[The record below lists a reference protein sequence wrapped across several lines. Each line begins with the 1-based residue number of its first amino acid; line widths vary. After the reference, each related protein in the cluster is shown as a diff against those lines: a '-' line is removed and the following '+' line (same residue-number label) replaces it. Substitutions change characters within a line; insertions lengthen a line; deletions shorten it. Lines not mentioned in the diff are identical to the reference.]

1 MNTQVNDPLVQC
13 LIGLSRHHGTATTVE
28 ALVSGLPLEAG
39 LLTPRLFTR
48 ASQRVGLTSNL
59 VQQQPSAIVGA
70 LLPAVILSETGQA
83 CLLMGWQDGRTS
95 ARVIFPELLDTSVD
109 MSREAL
115 EAFSNG
121 TAIICQ
127 PKFKFDERAPKKA
140 LAQDEH
146 WFWSAV
152 RRNLPIYRD
161 VLIAAFFINLFAL
174 ALPLF
179 TMNVYDRVVPNHA
192 VETLWTLAIGLLIVV
207 IMDFTL
213 RMMRSHFLDLAS
225 ERIDVGVSAQIMER
239 VLGSRL
245 EHRPASVGTY
255 AVNLRAFDSV
265 RDFINSATITTL
277 IDVPF
282 ALIFCAVIF
291 WIAPMVLLPLVLG
304 VVLVLGYVSLGRAK
318 LQELSESTHRAGIQ
332 RNATLIESLVGLD
345 TIKAL
350 GAESKTQRR
359 WEEATAFLART
370 GVQLRMVSNSNMFV
384 TAGATQLVTLF
395 VVVTGVYL
403 ITEGELSMGGLIA
416 CSMLSGRVMAPVGQM
431 AGMITQYQY
440 AQISL
445 GSVEQVM
452 ETPQERPESARFLSR
467 ERFNGDIEF
476 KKVSFAYPGSE
487 VPSLVDVSF
496 KIKQGEKVAILG
508 RVGSG
513 KTTLQKLA
521 MGLFQPTD
529 GAVLVDGIDL
539 RQLDPAEFRKQVGY
553 MPQDITLFH
562 GTLRENIVLSH
573 PYVNDAEIL
582 KAAEIANLTEFINRH
597 PQGFDMMISERGD
610 SLSGGQ
616 RRCVA
621 LSRAILNDPGLLL
634 MDEPTGS
641 MDHSTE
647 MAVKQQLAQFIE
659 GRTWIVVTHRNSL
672 LEMVDRILVI
682 DNGRIVA
689 DGPRAS
695 VVAALQQGKIG
706 KA

>member
-1 MNTQVNDPLVQC
+1 M
-13 LIGLSRHHGTATTVE
+13 
-28 ALVSGLPLEAG
+28 
-39 LLTPRLFTR
+39 F
-48 ASQRVGLTSNL
+48 
-59 VQQQPSAIVGA
+59 
-70 LLPAVILSETGQA
+70 
-83 CLLMGWQDGRTS
+83 
-95 ARVIFPELLDTSVD
+95 
-109 MSREAL
+109 
-115 EAFSNG
+115 
-121 TAIICQ
+121 
-127 PKFKFDERAPKKA
+127 
-140 LAQDEH
+140 
-146 WFWSAV
+146 
-152 RRNLPIYRD
+152 
-161 VLIAAFFINLFAL
+161 AAFFINLFAL

-192 VETLWTLAIGLLIVV
+192 VETLWTLAIGLVIVV

-225 ERIDVGVSAQIMER
+225 ERIDIGVSAQIMER

-265 RDFINSATITTL
+265 RDFLNSATITTL

-282 ALIFCAVIF
+282 AVIFCAVIF
-291 WIAPMVLLPLVLG
+291 WIAPMVLLPLITG
-304 VVLVLGYVSLGRAK
+304 VVLVLAYVSLGRAK
-318 LQELSESTHRAGIQ
+318 LRELSESTHRAGIQ

-431 AGMITQYQY
+431 AGMITQFQY

-452 ETPQERPESARFLSR
+452 ETPQERPEGARFLSR
-467 ERFNGDIEF
+467 DRFNGDIEF

-521 MGLFQPTD
+521 MGLFQPTE

-621 LSRAILNDPGLLL
+621 LSRAILNDPGLML

>member
-1 MNTQVNDPLVQC
+1 
-13 LIGLSRHHGTATTVE
+13 
-28 ALVSGLPLEAG
+28 
-39 LLTPRLFTR
+39 
-48 ASQRVGLTSNL
+48 
-59 VQQQPSAIVGA
+59 
-70 LLPAVILSETGQA
+70 
-83 CLLMGWQDGRTS
+83 
-95 ARVIFPELLDTSVD
+95 
-109 MSREAL
+109 
-115 EAFSNG
+115 
-121 TAIICQ
+121 
-127 PKFKFDERAPKKA
+127 
-140 LAQDEH
+140 
-146 WFWSAV
+146 V
-152 RRNLPIYRD
+152 RRNLPVYRD
-161 VLIAAFFINLFAL
+161 VLFAAFFINLFAL

-225 ERIDVGVSAQIMER
+225 ERIDIGVSAQIMER

-282 ALIFCAVIF
+282 AIIFCAVIF
-291 WIAPMVLLPLVLG
+291 WIAPLVLIPLVFG
-304 VVLVLGYVSLGRAK
+304 VGLVLGYVSLGRAK
-318 LQELSESTHRAGIQ
+318 LRELSESTHRAGIQ

-416 CSMLSGRVMAPVGQM
+416 CSMLSGRVMAPVGQL
-431 AGMITQYQY
+431 AGMITQFQY

-452 ETPQERPESARFLSR
+452 ETPQERPEGARFLSR

-621 LSRAILNDPGLLL
+621 LSRAILNDPGLMM

-647 MAVKQQLAQFIE
+647 MAVKQQLSQFIE

>member
-1 MNTQVNDPLVQC
+1 
-13 LIGLSRHHGTATTVE
+13 
-28 ALVSGLPLEAG
+28 
-39 LLTPRLFTR
+39 
-48 ASQRVGLTSNL
+48 
-59 VQQQPSAIVGA
+59 
-70 LLPAVILSETGQA
+70 
-83 CLLMGWQDGRTS
+83 
-95 ARVIFPELLDTSVD
+95 
-109 MSREAL
+109 
-115 EAFSNG
+115 
-121 TAIICQ
+121 
-127 PKFKFDERAPKKA
+127 
-140 LAQDEH
+140 
-146 WFWSAV
+146 
-152 RRNLPIYRD
+152 
-161 VLIAAFFINLFAL
+161 
-174 ALPLF
+174 
-179 TMNVYDRVVPNHA
+179 
-192 VETLWTLAIGLLIVV
+192 
-207 IMDFTL
+207 MDFTL

-225 ERIDVGVSAQIMER
+225 ERVDIAVSAQIMER

-282 ALIFCAVIF
+282 AVIFCAVIF
-291 WIAPMVLLPLVLG
+291 WIAPMVLLPLILG
-304 VVLVLGYVSLGRAK
+304 VILVLGYVSLGRAK
-318 LQELSESTHRAGIQ
+318 LRELSESTHRAGIQ

-431 AGMITQYQY
+431 AGMITQFQY

-452 ETPQERPESARFLSR
+452 ETPQERPEGARFLSR
-467 ERFNGDIEF
+467 DRFNGDIEF

-621 LSRAILNDPGLLL
+621 LSRAILNDPGLML

-647 MAVKQQLAQFIE
+647 MAVKQQLAQFIQ

>member
-109 MSREAL
+109 MSREEL

-304 VVLVLGYVSLGRAK
+304 VVLVMGYVSLGRAK

-621 LSRAILNDPGLLL
+621 LSRAILNDPGLML

>member
-1 MNTQVNDPLVQC
+1 MNEQVNDPLVQC
-13 LIGLSRHHGTATTVE
+13 LIVLSRHHGSSTTVE
-28 ALVSGLPLEAG
+28 ALVSGLPLDEGA
-39 LLTPRLFTR
+39 LTPRLFSR
-48 ASQRVGLTSNL
+48 AAQRIGLTSNL
-59 VQQQPSAIVGA
+59 VSKAPQSLAAG
-70 LLPAVILSETGQA
+70 LLPAVILGQDSEA
-83 CLLMGWQDGRTS
+83 CMLMGWNNDGS
-95 ARVIFPELLDTSVD
+95 QARVIYPDLPETTVEV
-109 MSREAL
+109 EAADL
-115 EAFSNG
+115 ADFSSG
-121 TAIICQ
+121 KAIVCR
-127 PKFKFDERAPKKA
+127 PKFQFDERAPKKS
-140 LAQDEH
+140 LAAEEH

-152 RRNLPIYRD
+152 RSNTPVYRD
-161 VLIAAFFINLFAL
+161 VLIAAFFINVFAL

-179 TMNVYDRVVPNHA
+179 TMNVYDRVVPNYA
-192 VETLWTLAIGLLIVV
+192 IETLWTLAIGLMVVV

-213 RMMRSHFLDLAS
+213 RIMRSHFLDLAS
-225 ERIDVGVSAQIMER
+225 ERIDNGVSSQIMER

-245 EHRPASVGTY
+245 EHRPASVGSY

-265 RDFINSATITTL
+265 RDFINSATITAL

-282 ALIFCAVIF
+282 AIIFCLVIF
-291 WIAPMVLLPLVLG
+291 WIAPMVLLPLLG
-304 VVLVLGYVSLGRAK
+304 GVFVVLVYVSVGRGK
-318 LQELSESTHRAGIQ
+318 LQDLSETTYRASVQ

-359 WEEATAFLART
+359 WEEATAYLART
-370 GVQLRMVSNSNMFV
+370 GVQLRLVSNANQFV
-384 TAGATQLVTLF
+384 TASATQLVTLF

-403 ITEGELSMGGLIA
+403 ISEGALSMGGLIA
-416 CSMLSGRVMAPVGQM
+416 CSMLSGRVMAPVGQL
-431 AGMITQYQY
+431 AGLITQFQY

-452 ETPQERPESARFLSR
+452 ETPQERPEGARFLSR
-467 ERFNGDIEF
+467 ERFNGDLEF
-476 KKVSFAYPGSE
+476 KKVSFNYPNSE

-496 KIKQGEKVAILG
+496 KIRQGEKVAILG

-521 MGLFQPTD
+521 LGLFQPTE

-562 GTLRENIVLSH
+562 GTLKENIVLSH
-573 PYVNDAEIL
+573 PFASDSDVL

-597 PQGFDMMISERGD
+597 PQGFDMMVSERGD

-621 LSRAILNDPGLLL
+621 LSRAILNDPGLIL

-647 MAVKQQLAQFIE
+647 MAVKQQLSEFIAD
-659 GRTWIVVTHRNSL
+659 RTWIVVTHKNSL

>member
-1 MNTQVNDPLVQC
+1 VK
-13 LIGLSRHHGTATTVE
+13 
-28 ALVSGLPLEAG
+28 
-39 LLTPRLFTR
+39 
-48 ASQRVGLTSNL
+48 
-59 VQQQPSAIVGA
+59 QQPSAIVGA

-83 CLLMGWQDGRTS
+83 CLLMSWHDGRTS
-95 ARVIFPELLDTSVD
+95 ARVIYPELLDTSVD
-109 MSREAL
+109 VSREAL

-121 TAIICQ
+121 TAIVCQ

-140 LAQDEH
+140 LAKDEH

-152 RRNLPIYRD
+152 RRNLPVYRD

-192 VETLWTLAIGLLIVV
+192 VETLWTLAIGLVIVV

-225 ERIDVGVSAQIMER
+225 ERIDIGVSAQIMER

-282 ALIFCAVIF
+282 AVIFCAVIF
-291 WIAPMVLLPLVLG
+291 WIAPMVLLPLILG
-304 VVLVLGYVSLGRAK
+304 VILVLGYVSLGRAK
-318 LQELSESTHRAGIQ
+318 LRELSESTHRAGIQ

-431 AGMITQYQY
+431 AGMITQFQY

-452 ETPQERPESARFLSR
+452 ETPQERPEGARFLSR

-621 LSRAILNDPGLLL
+621 LSRAILNDPGLML

-647 MAVKQQLAQFIE
+647 MAVKQQLSQFIE